1 MVNQQVG
8 VGLVVAASHAP
19 AQLVQLRQAEFI
31 RTVHEDG
38 VGVRYVNAR
47 LDNRGAEQ
55 DIRATVVKIAHHA
68 LQIALVHLPV
78 GNRDAR
84 FGDEFGEHLAAV
96 LNGGDFIVQEIHLS
110 TTFQFT

>member
-8 VGLVVAASHAP
+8 IRLVVAASHAP
-19 AQLVQLRQAEFI
+19 TQLVQLRQAEFI
-31 RTVHEDG
+31 RTVHDDG
-38 VGVRYVNAR
+38 VRIRHVNPR
-47 LDNRGAEQ
+47 LDNRGAQQ
-55 DIRATVVKIAHHA
+55 DIRATVVKIAHDA
-68 LQIALVHLPV
+68 LQIALVHLSV

-96 LNGGDFIVQEIHLS
+96 LDGGDFVVQEIHLS